1 VQRISPNT
9 FLVGAP
15 KSGTTALAGYMS
27 QHPEVF
33 FSTPKELHYF
43 SGNEFEQVPRFKPN
57 LDSYLSKFADSP
69 PDCGII
75 AEGSVW
81 YLYSDFAVQRIS
93 VFNPKAKLI
102 VMLRRPIE
110 MVYSQHSMHL
120 QTSYE
125 TEVNFKKAWNRS
137 LQMSENDTTP
147 ENRLLQYTKIAN
159 YGDQL
164 EKVFNYFSKDQ
175 VHVIIYDDFC
185 KDNMLC
191 LAELCSFLNINS
203 DFEFEPHVVNENRI
217 IKSKYIG
224 EFTSKPPLALV
235 SSYRNM
241 KKKFGLDAYKL
252 GLLRRLRRAN
262 SKKVTRLPL
271 DEKFSKSIV
280 NHYRPQILKLES
292 IIDRRLES
300 WLEN

>member
-15 KSGTTALAGYMS
+15 KSGTTALAGYLS

-43 SGNEFEQVPRFKPN
+43 TGNEYDQVPRIKPD
-57 LDSYLSKFADSP
+57 LESYLGKFADSP
-69 PDCGII
+69 SGCGVI

-81 YLYSDFAVQRIS
+81 YLYSEIAVQRIAE
-93 VFNPKAKLI
+93 FNSKAKLI
-102 VMLRRPIE
+102 VMLRRPDE

-125 TEVNFKKAWNRS
+125 TEANFERAWNRS
-137 LQMSENDTTP
+137 LQMSDKETTP
-147 ENRLLQYTKIAN
+147 ENKLLQYTKIAN

-164 EKVFNYFSKDQ
+164 ERVFNYFSKDQ

-185 KDNMLC
+185 KDNMTC
-191 LAELCSFLNINS
+191 LAKLCGFLNIRS
-203 DFEFEPHVVNENRI
+203 DFEFKPHVVNENRV
-217 IKSKYIG
+217 IKSRHLG
-224 EFTSKPPLALV
+224 EFTSKPPLFLV
-235 SSYRNM
+235 SAYRKM
-241 KKKFGLDAYKL
+241 KKAVGLDAYKL
-252 GLLRRLRRAN
+252 GMLEKLRSAN
-262 SKKVTRLPL
+262 TQKVSREPL
-271 DEKFSKSIV
+271 DEQFSKSIV

-300 WLEN
+300 WLGI